1 MGDAQLGQAGSVRWE
16 RVGRDMT
23 SVCMRECAHVRL
35 NAPTAHNN
43 VDNFISIHVGNE
55 QREFWRFPARA
66 AFKGNQQSSAL
77 IILLL
82 PLHKK

>member
-1 MGDAQLGQAGSVRWE
+1 MCVRE
-16 RVGRDMT
+16 R
-23 SVCMRECAHVRL
+23 ARL
-35 NAPTAHNN
+35 HPNAPTAHNN
-43 VDNFISIHVGNE
+43 VDHFLSVRVDND
-55 QREFWRFPARA
+55 QPEFCRFPARD

>member
-1 MGDAQLGQAGSVRWE
+1 
-16 RVGRDMT
+16 
-23 SVCMRECAHVRL
+23 MRP

-43 VDNFISIHVGNE
+43 VDNFLSIRVANE
-55 QREFWRFPARA
+55 QRVLGRFPARA